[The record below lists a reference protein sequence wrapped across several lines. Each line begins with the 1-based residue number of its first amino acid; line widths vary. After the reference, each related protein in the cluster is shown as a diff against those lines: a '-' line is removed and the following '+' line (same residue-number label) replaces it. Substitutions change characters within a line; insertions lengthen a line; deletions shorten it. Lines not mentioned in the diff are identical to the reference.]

1 MSDGVEGTNVIT
13 GTFGASDA
21 TVKLRGYGVPAT
33 ITVIPGAG
41 CTVKAQF
48 TTSSDA
54 AIDAA
59 TATWVDWD
67 DGAVTANTQAALIS
81 PVTGVK
87 FVRTVGA
94 NSSTYEICV

>member
-1 MSDGVEGTNVIT
+1 MSDGIEGTNSFT
-13 GTFGASDA
+13 GTFGAADA
-21 TVKLRGYGVPAT
+21 VKKVRGYGVPAT

-48 TTSSDA
+48 TTSSEA
-54 AIDAA
+54 AVDAA

-67 DGAVTANTQAALIS
+67 DGAVTATTQAALIS
-81 PVTGVK
+81 PVTAVK

-94 NSSTYEICV
+94 NESTYEICV